1 MNLVLN
7 NPADQIIEEAQ
18 VLQTDRKN
26 YRSQYLQVELEQFKE

>member
-7 NPADQIIEEAQ
+7 NPADQVIEEAQ

-26 YRSQYLQVELEQFKE
+26 FIETNTFRWN